1 MWFFW
6 QKSCSM
12 VFDPK
17 SDGFYAKVEY
27 GLKLAI
33 QQLSEKMAANNET
46 AAFIHNGAIKHIPAR
61 EILEMRQ
68 QGIPIHDYK

>member
-17 SDGFYAKVEY
+17 SDDFYAKVEY

-33 QQLSEKMAANNET
+33 QWFYEKMAANNER
-46 AAFIHNGAIKHIPAR
+46 AVFIINGDVKYIPAR
-61 EILEMRQ
+61 EILEMQQ
-68 QGIPIHDYK
+68 QGISVRDYK